1 MKTDKSV
8 ICVNP
13 KFVKDLINRSLLH
26 SLEVNSISLDDSGE
40 VDYSKC
46 RDKAMIQRLKSK
58 NHIVKEALQWKD
70 LDFGNV
76 HRQKQE
82 YKAIQLNAEIRG
94 AYQTERVELG
104 RLQNIMK
111 SISQHKED
119 AIEKSLADELIG
131 SRFHAFRQKI
141 IDDEDDAID
150 QANMDIENFLDG
162 KPLLEVVG
170 TEIWA

>member
-1 MKTDKSV
+1 M
-8 ICVNP
+8 
-13 KFVKDLINRSLLH
+13 LH
-26 SLEVNSISLDDSGE
+26 SLEVNNVCLDASGE

-46 RDKAMIQRLKSK
+46 RDKALIQRLKSK
-58 NHIVKEALQWKD
+58 KHIVKEALQWKD
-70 LDFGNV
+70 LEFGSV

-82 YKAIQLNAEIRG
+82 FKATQLNAEIRG

-119 AIEKSLADELIG
+119 NIDKSLADELIG
-131 SRFHAFRQKI
+131 SKFHAFRQKI

-150 QANMDIENFLDG
+150 KANMDIENFLDG
-162 KPLLEVVG
+162 KCFLEVVG
-170 TEIWA
+170 LLV